1 MSGLRSADL
10 VALRRQEQSG
20 LFCDAQLGQKREL
33 IPVAPLADD
42 LAIPHLG
49 KPHARDRHTSPG
61 WGDGLSC
68 HGSQPFGV
76 GAARSPL
83 DEDAITLGEDAKHL
97 EVDVWEGCHEAL
109 GVAYSHGL
117 VQWDRHTGMLCG
129 VLLR

>member
-20 LFCDAQLGQKREL
+20 LFSDVQLGQKREL
-33 IPVAPLADD
+33 IPVAPLAYD

-49 KPHARDRHTSPG
+49 KRRPRHRHTSPG
-61 WGDGLSC
+61 RGDGLSS

-83 DEDAITLGEDAKHL
+83 DEDVITLGEDVEYL
-97 EVDVWEGCHEAL
+97 EVDVWKGRHEAL
-109 GVAYSHGL
+109 VVAYSHGL
-117 VQWDRHTGMLCG
+117 VQWD
-129 VLLR
+129 